1 MIQVT
6 IKMFAAFLVACY
18 LSGLKSQK
26 LISHSRETPI
36 RSGIPWWGVI
46 GPEFPVSFRRRSEI
60 MQKRALAIFLI
71 GRMLTNKETDIRDPG
86 FRQKSYHPLF
96 HRLFTSG
103 PVASQLLCPM
113 IDMKMYARRNVQV
126 LRGNCKHVNIISV
139 HPVLPLVAYLNRQN
153 RQEHK
158 LVIEHLSLDRE
169 RVIRTEFID
178 IIGDGVDS
186 IMVFHPKSQF
196 LAISCGYSVK
206 LYGLSVDGT
215 GMFHQIGTLKHSC
228 QVTSISFSSND
239 FPVLKIATGDKEGNL
254 MISSIRLGFFTSVEL
269 LHSLQSPFENFTADL
284 GHLDSSH
291 HDVKSME
298 WWGGNTLV
306 AAYCNK
312 YLAVIRCNGK
322 KFDVRTY
329 ELSINV
335 KCVGCVTIHPSG
347 RFFILSCNQFDF
359 VAYDIETLEDRC
371 VFRVPSSVRSMAF
384 TLDGKILAMGGV
396 DINMVEVS
404 QDGKRMIILARH
416 ILPWSQDI
424 CSIAVH
430 ENVVLSADWSSAL
443 VTGRFC

>member
-1 MIQVT
+1 
-6 IKMFAAFLVACY
+6 MFPTLLVVCY
-18 LSGLKSQK
+18 LTGL
-26 LISHSRETPI
+26 LRHSRKTPI
-36 RSGIPWWGVI
+36 GIGIPWWGVI
-46 GPEFPVSFRRRSEI
+46 GPEFPVSFRRRREM
-60 MQKRALAIFLI
+60 MQRRALAIFLI
-71 GRMLTNKETDIRDPG
+71 GRMLTNEEKNIRDPG
-86 FRQKSYHPLF
+86 FRQKSFHPLF
-96 HRLFTSG
+96 HRLFTG
-103 PVASQLLCPM
+103 PGHDSVASQLRCPM
-113 IDMKMYARRNVQV
+113 IDMELYARRHVKV
-126 LRGNCKHVNIISV
+126 LRGNGKYTNIISV

-158 LVIEHLSLDRE
+158 LEIVHLSSDRE
-169 RVIRTEFID
+169 RVIRTELID

-206 LYGLSVDGT
+206 LNGLSVEGT
-215 GMFHQIGTLKHSC
+215 GMFHQIGTLKHSY

-269 LHSLQSPFENFTADL
+269 LHSLKSPFENFTAVL
-284 GHLDSSH
+284 GHLDLSR
-291 HDVKSME
+291 HDVKSMD
-298 WWGGNTLV
+298 WLGNTLV

-312 YLAVIRCNGK
+312 YLAVIRCHGK

-335 KCVGCVTIHPSG
+335 KCVGCVTIHPSE
-347 RFFILSCNQFDF
+347 RFFILSCNQLDII
-359 VAYDIETLEDRC
+359 AYDIETIEDKC

-404 QDGKRMIILARH
+404 QDGKRMTILARH

-430 ENVVLSADWSSAL
+430 EDVVLSADFSSAL
-443 VTGRFC
+443 VTGRF